1 MLNPNELYPEALRP
15 LSRERVVLPSGETV
29 LVPKSTPR
37 FPKWTSAMGPKPADS
52 YNGKQFLN
60 VDGEPK
66 FAELAIRKIFADEG
80 WNAVWVDSF
89 GGFKYRVNYPD
100 GVVELPDAYRA
111 IPEVITRRAGR
122 GGWWDVFAW
131 KGEGPDEVAFAE
143 SKRRGSDKLRPTQL
157 RWLQTALE
165 AGIPL
170 ECFLIVEWS

>member
-1 MLNPNELYPEALRP
+1 MNPNEIFPEALRP

-37 FPKWTSAMGPKPADS
+37 FQKWTNAMGPTPEDS

-66 FAELAIRKIFADEG
+66 FAELAIRKIFVDAG
-80 WNAVWVDSF
+80 WDAVWVDAF
-89 GGFKYRVNYPD
+89 GGFKYRVDYRE
-100 GVVELPDAYRA
+100 GVVELPDACRA
-111 IPEVITRRAGR
+111 IPEVITQRS
-122 GGWWDVFAW
+122 GGGGCWDVFAW
-131 KGEGPDEVAFAE
+131 RGAPDEVVFTE
-143 SKRRGSDKLRPTQL
+143 SKCRGSDELRASQL

-170 ECFLIVEWS
+170 EYFLIVVWF